1 MKLDMK
7 TCPACGAVSFSDA
20 EVCFGCLNQFEDTKD
35 VCADDSDDLIAV
47 GVVMVK
53 RESAPEG
60 ALEITLRFDDCY
72 AKDLARSFSACS

>member
-1 MKLDMK
+1 MQSILK
-7 TCPACGAVSFSDA
+7 TCPTCGAHSFFDA
-20 EVCFGCLNQFEDTKD
+20 EVCFGCLGRFEVVKD
-35 VCADDSDDLIAV
+35 KCADDSDDLVAV